1 MNRCQPYRLVHPL
14 TGIWP
19 SYGDAISYRYVSPAG
34 DEWRNN
40 QHLGARHVSATPP
53 RWEDYGHTVFTA
65 SPPQC
70 ADATTT
76 LHSPFSILNSS
87 FSHTFSAKE
96 RDAETGLSYFGARY
110 YSSDLSIWLS
120 IDPQAAK
127 YPSLSPYVYCADN
140 PVKLVDPNGEEIVIE
155 WKGSQYRYEKDGTLT
170 HIGGNEL
177 DERQLN
183 RFVNKA
189 KQSLNKIN
197 KTSEGKRMISDL
209 QESSTKYTIKAGQ
222 SGYEK
227 KGQAPNSITW
237 NSGGTRL
244 PVKGTPFGEYNPTC
258 DLAHELSHAFDDN
271 NSWNDCNKVDGLKKC
286 EWVACYRENL
296 IRKEL
301 GYEYRTH
308 YEFYQDQDGHF
319 LGGKEPELLYD
330 NKPFLPFDINTY
342 EKR

>member
-1 MNRCQPYRLVHPL
+1 MNRCQPYRFVHPL
-14 TGIWP
+14 RGCGNTRGN
-19 SYGDAISYRYVSPAG
+19 AIGYRY
-34 DEWRNN
+34 
-40 QHLGARHVSATPP
+40 
-53 RWEDYGHTVFTA
+53 A
-65 SPPQC
+65 SPDGDGFPV
-70 ADATTT
+70 TYSVT
-76 LHSPFSILNSS
+76 HSHTDHSS
-87 FSHTFSAKE
+87 LITVHSSHTFSAKE
-96 RDAETGLSYFGARY
+96 KDAETGLSYFGARY

-120 IDPQAAK
+120 VDPMSDK

-170 HIGGNEL
+170 HIEGNEL

-227 KGQAPNSITW
+227 KGQAPNTITW

-258 DLAHELSHAFDDN
+258 DLAHELSHAFDAN
-271 NSWNDCNKVDGLKKC
+271 NNWTDCNIVGDLEKC

-308 YEFYQDQDGHF
+308 YIFYQGQDGHF
-319 LGGKEPELLYD
+319 LGGKGGAELLYD